1 MDIASRVTA
10 YLLET
15 EDKYFPGQDEYYA
28 RLALAQ
34 AVKAYEEGNYGIGA
48 VAVVVRND
56 RVREFRARNAM
67 VTGLGVV
74 DHAETRALLR
84 MKGGKRPDVSYPRRV
99 SELTAKL
106 PEGVSMYGTLEP
118 CPMCAVTLTNVG
130 ASRSISTVLDGHL
143 AETDD
148 GFRVS
153 DGAAASIGEKAKL
166 QPRVWQ
172 EIQRKQGLEFALLD
186 TFDKD
191 LRELSSLIFLE
202 TREEI
207 DQRLADEGLT
217 IYSAARVAGL

>member
-1 MDIASRVTA
+1 MDIASRVRA

-15 EDKYFPGQDEYYA
+15 KDKYFPGQDEYYA

-48 VAVVVRND
+48 VAVVVSND

-84 MKGGKRPDVSYPRRV
+84 MKGGKRPDVVYPRRV
-99 SELTAKL
+99 SELTAEL

-118 CPMCAVTLTNVG
+118 CPMCTVTLTNVG
-130 ASRSISTVLDGHL
+130 ATRSISTVLDGHL
-143 AETDD
+143 VETDD
-148 GFRVS
+148 GFQIS
-153 DGAAASIGEKAKL
+153 SGGAATIGKKGKL

-172 EIQRKQGLEFALLD
+172 DPQRKQGLEFTLLS
-186 TFDKD
+186 TADKD

-202 TREEI
+202 TRDEI
-207 DQRLADEGLT
+207 DQRLADEDLT
-217 IYSAARVAGL
+217 IYSAVRAAAL